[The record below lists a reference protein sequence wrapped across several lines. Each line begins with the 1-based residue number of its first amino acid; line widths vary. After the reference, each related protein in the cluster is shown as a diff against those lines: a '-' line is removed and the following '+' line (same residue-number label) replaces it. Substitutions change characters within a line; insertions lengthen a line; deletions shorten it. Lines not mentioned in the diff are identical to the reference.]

1 MNPFSNP
8 HMFEQMKKNM
18 TPEMMQNASQQMNNM
33 SDDDLRR
40 LGQQSG
46 MNISPEMMRMA
57 SSMFS
62 GMDES
67 QKKNMMNM
75 AQNMDQNQFSQAQQ
89 QFKKQQPTTAQPSSS
104 SRPEPKKNQST
115 PSPPVDNSL
124 YPQINQL
131 KNKGNE
137 KFKQQNYDEAA
148 QFYLEAIISIDEERM
163 KKLNTMQEMELKEI
177 EINCRNNY
185 CSVKAK
191 QNDYLNMLTQAQA
204 VLKLDPNN
212 IKAKFRLGQSY
223 YGLKKYERALELLT
237 EAKNQSPSDS
247 VILDIYTK
255 CKSEVDKIKKEAE
268 DKLQQENKS
277 KQEDAP
283 KQNNESELKN
293 KQEKQQKKETKVQ
306 NVVKE
311 EEIEEKKTNNKEE
324 VIIEEVKE
332 DKKVEQSPNP
342 SSTYFNPKNIDVET
356 IKKQQEMM
364 KNMDDS
370 QLDSMAKMIQNMD
383 NETIRQMYKAQGMD
397 LSDEQIKMIK
407 SSTNKEALK
416 MATQAQPEELQKKN
430 QEAIR
435 HAQANQQFNLSQH
448 ANPETIKK
456 SQEQLKNMDE
466 SQINS
471 MANMV
476 KNMDNAALKSMYK
489 MQGMDLTDEQI
500 NMMKNMMTPDMIKAA
515 SSMDPSQ
522 ILKQGQGPATFP
534 TQPTQSTS
542 SNVSSTGSTEPQ
554 PQVSANAQQMPD
566 MSNMGSIL
574 ENSQM
579 LDTALNML
587 ISNPEML
594 KMMTAQMPNHP
605 FANYL
610 NNASPQ
616 DLQRLAKIIKNII
629 PAIKYIYKGYK
640 LVVRFKKPLLIL
652 IVALIIRYFLF

>member
-18 TPEMMQNASQQMNNM
+18 TPEMMQNASQQMKNM
-33 SDDDLRR
+33 SDEELKR

-57 SSMFS
+57 SNMF
-62 GMDES
+62 GNMDES

-75 AQNMDQNQFSQAQQ
+75 AQNMDQSQFTQAQQ
-89 QFKKQQPTTAQPSSS
+89 QFNKQQSTAGQASSS
-104 SRPEPKKNQST
+104 STGQKNQST
-115 PSPPVDNSL
+115 PNPVDNSL

-137 KFKQQNYDEAA
+137 KFKQQKYDDAA

-212 IKAKFRLGQSY
+212 VKAKFRLGQSY
-223 YGLKKYERALELLT
+223 YGLKKYERALEYLT

-247 VILDIYTK
+247 VILDIFTK
-255 CKSEVDKIKKEAE
+255 CKQEVDKIRQ
-268 DKLQQENKS
+268 DQDQ
-277 KQEDAP
+277 KQT
-283 KQNNESELKN
+283 KESEQKSA
-293 KQEKQQKKETKVQ
+293 QEKQQKKETKTQ
-306 NVVKE
+306 NLVKE
-311 EEIEEKKTNNKEE
+311 EEIEEKKSNNKQE
-324 VIIEEVKE
+324 VVIEEVKE
-332 DKKVEQSPNP
+332 DKKVQQQPAP
-342 SSTYFNPKNIDVET
+342 AQTQFTPKNIDVET
-356 IKKQQEMM
+356 IRKQQEMM

-370 QLDSMAKMIQNMD
+370 QLDSMAKMVQNMD
-383 NETIRQMYKAQGMD
+383 NETIRSMYKAQGMD

-407 SSTNKEALK
+407 ASTNKDVLK

-435 HAQANQQFNLSQH
+435 HAQANQQFNLPQH

-476 KNMDNAALKSMYK
+476 KNMDNASLRQMYK
-489 MQGMDLTDEQI
+489 MQGMDLTDDQI
-500 NMMKNMMTPDMIKAA
+500 NMMKNMLTPDMIKAA
-515 SSMDPSQ
+515 SSIDPNQ
-522 ILKQGQGPATFP
+522 IIKQGQGASSFP
-534 TQPTQSTS
+534 TQPTQTQSIPS
-542 SNVSSTGSTEPQ
+542 QNESGSDSTEPQ
-554 PQVSANAQQMPD
+554 PQVQANAQMPD
-566 MSNMGSIL
+566 MSNMGGIL

-579 LDTALNML
+579 LETALDML
-587 ISNPEML
+587 ISNPQML
-594 KMMTAQMPNHP
+594 KMMTSQMPNHP

-610 NNASPQ
+610 NNATPQ
-616 DLQRLAKIIKNII
+616 QLQRLAKIIKNIV
-629 PAIKYIYKGYK
+629 PVFKYLYKGYK
-640 LVVRFKKPLLIL
+640 LMARFKAPLMIL
-652 IVALIIRYFLF
+652 IVALILRYFLF